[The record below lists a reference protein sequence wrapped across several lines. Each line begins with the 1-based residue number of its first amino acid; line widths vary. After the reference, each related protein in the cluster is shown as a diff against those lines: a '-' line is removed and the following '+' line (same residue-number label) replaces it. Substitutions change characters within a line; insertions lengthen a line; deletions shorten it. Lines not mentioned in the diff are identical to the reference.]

1 MGNPDA
7 GTLYFPMGS
16 KISSGIAGLDSIL
29 RGGFPEGRVLLVL
42 GEPGTGKTILCS
54 QYLHHGASKEMDNVV
69 FIGINEPKDRFF
81 SEMKELGM
89 DFAQLEQAGRF
100 SYVDATEVRR
110 IPDQARVGR
119 IPVGGR
125 ELGVVNLID
134 TIQEAVEKVKPK
146 RVVVDSI
153 SDLIFRFP
161 QVDER
166 RPVILD
172 LVEALQTS
180 GATTLM
186 TSELLSTG
194 DERALQPEEYLS
206 EGVILLRTL
215 RKGVRTIQVLK
226 MRGSEVDTSP
236 RPYTIKSGGLEVYAT
251 EEVY

>member
-1 MGNPDA
+1 M
-7 GTLYFPMGS
+7 
-16 KISSGIAGLDSIL
+16 
-29 RGGFPEGRVLLVL
+29 LLVL

-54 QYLHHGASKEMDNVV
+54 QYLHHGAVKEAEPVV
-69 FIGINEPKDRFF
+69 FVGINEPKDRYL

-89 DFAQLEQAGRF
+89 DFAQMEQAGLF

-134 TIQEAVEKVKPK
+134 TIQEAIEKTKPK
-146 RVVVDSI
+146 RIVVDSI

-161 QVDER
+161 EVEER

-172 LVEALQTS
+172 LVEALQSS
-180 GATTLM
+180 GATTLL
-186 TSELLSTG
+186 TSELQSTG
-194 DERALQPEEYLS
+194 DERSLQPEEYLS

-236 RPYTIKSGGLEVYAT
+236 RPYAIKANGIEVYAT

>member
-1 MGNPDA
+1 
-7 GTLYFPMGS
+7 MGS
-16 KISSGIAGLDSIL
+16 KISSGITGLDSIL
-29 RGGFPEGRVLLVL
+29 RGGFPEGRAILVL
-42 GEPGTGKTILCS
+42 GEPGTGKTILCA
-54 QYLHHGASKEMDNVV
+54 QYLFQGAKGTDKAVI
-69 FIGINEPKDRFF
+69 IGMNEPKERYM
-81 SEMKELGM
+81 SEMLELGM
-89 DFAQLEQAGRF
+89 DFAQLEKSGNFA
-100 SYVDATEVRR
+100 YVDATEVRR
-110 IPDQARVGR
+110 IPEQARVGR

-134 TIQEAVEKVKPK
+134 IIQETIEKMSPK
-146 RVVVDSI
+146 RIVVDSI

-161 QVDER
+161 LIEDR

-172 LVEALQTS
+172 LVEVIQSS

-194 DERALQPEEYLS
+194 DERSLQPEEYLS
-206 EGVILLRTL
+206 EGVVLLRTL

-236 RPYTIKSGGLEVYAT
+236 RPYAIKGNGIEIYAT

>member
-1 MGNPDA
+1 MV
-7 GTLYFPMGS
+7 S
-16 KISSGIAGLDSIL
+16 KIPTGIAGLDSIL
-29 RGGFPEGRVLLVL
+29 RGGFPEGRAILVL
-42 GEPGTGKTILCS
+42 GEPGTGKTIFCS
-54 QYLHHGASKEMDNVV
+54 QYLYQGATGTEKAV
-69 FIGINEPKDRFF
+69 FVGMNEPKERYMN
-81 SEMKELGM
+81 EMLQLGM
-89 DFAQLEQAGRF
+89 DFAQLEKAGSF

-110 IPDQARVGR
+110 IPEQARVGR

-134 TIQEAVEKVKPK
+134 LIQESIEKVRPK
-146 RVVVDSI
+146 RIVLDSI

-161 QVDER
+161 LIEDR

-172 LVEALQTS
+172 LVEAIQSS

-194 DERALQPEEYLS
+194 DERSLQPEEYLS
-206 EGVILLRTL
+206 EGVVLLRTL
-215 RKGVRTIQVLK
+215 KKGVRTVQVLK

-236 RPYTIKSGGLEVYAT
+236 RPYSIKANGIEIYAT